1 MPESQETSTPMDE
14 DFVLVPPA
22 AEGVKKEQE
31 DEDIDMADLDAAAAK
46 SSPPPPAAEAEVSDQ
61 VKQETKRDVDYLFD
75 DMDSDDE
82 FPSTAKPIKD
92 ESPAASQPLRSSPGP
107 PSEKTVIPDDL
118 RTFYQRFFPWRHWFQ
133 WLNHSQSPTDDFKN
147 REFSLWLPNEAVLRY
162 QSYLTS
168 DLIRKDVLRLMP
180 TRIEIG
186 PIYTAN
192 PRERKRFG
200 NSTAF
205 RPIAKELCFDIDLTD
220 YDDVR
225 TCCDKA
231 NICLK
236 CWQFITMAVKVIDTG
251 LRKDFGFEHI
261 LWVYSGRRGA
271 HAWVCDRKAR
281 QLDDHKRKA
290 IAGYFVA
297 VKGGKEGGKR
307 VNLRRPLHPHL
318 SRSLDILKEHF
329 QPDILEAQDPWRE
342 DEKAAHLLS
351 LIPDTKL
358 RESLRQKWDD
368 NPSRSSSEKWKDIDQ
383 LAKSH
388 DVDTRALLD
397 AKQDIVLEYTYPRL
411 DVVVSQQLTHL
422 LKSPFVVHPG
432 TGRVCVPINRNKLDA
447 FDPLKVP
454 TVAGLVREVD
464 APQNG
469 AGQEDEEMIKDEEG
483 ANNER
488 NGPDWART
496 SLKPYMETFMG
507 FVGALLKDEREF
519 NRIKRERGEG
529 EGEGLEF

>member
-1 MPESQETSTPMDE
+1 MAESQEMATPMDE

-22 AEGVKKEQE
+22 VDGVKKEQE
-31 DEDIDMADLDAAAAK
+31 EEDIDMADLDAATNK
-46 SSPPPPAAEAEVSDQ
+46 SSPPAEAGEK
-61 VKQETKRDVDYLFD
+61 VKQEAKRELEDLFD

-82 FPSTAKPIKD
+82 FPSTANPTKD
-92 ESPAASQPLRSSPGP
+92 EPATSQALRSSPAP
-107 PSEKTVIPDDL
+107 ADEKTVNIEFM
-118 RTFYQRFFPWRHWFQ
+118 RTFYQRFFPWRYWFQ
-133 WLNHSQSPTDDFKN
+133 WLNHSPTPTNDFKF

-162 QSYLTS
+162 QSYVTS
-168 DLIRKDVLRLMP
+168 DLMRKDVLRLMP

-192 PRERKRFG
+192 PRDRKTFR

-251 LRKDFGFEHI
+251 LREDFGFEHI

-297 VKGGKEGGKR
+297 VKGGKESGKR

-318 SRSLDILKEHF
+318 ARSLDILKEHF
-329 QPDILEAQDPWRE
+329 QSDILEVQDPWRE
-342 DEKAAHLLS
+342 EEQAAHLLS
-351 LIPDTKL
+351 LIPDIKL
-358 RESLRQKWDD
+358 REALRQKWED
-368 NPSRSSSEKWKDIDQ
+368 NPDRSSKEKWKDIDA
-383 LAKSH
+383 LAKTH
-388 DVDTRALLD
+388 GGDDTRALLD

-432 TGRVCVPINRNKLDA
+432 TGRVCVPIDRDRLER
-447 FDPLKVP
+447 FDPLDVP

-464 APQNG
+464 AWQKGGGNADGDEDMDIKGEDG
-469 AGQEDEEMIKDEEG
+469 ATEKHVQ
-483 ANNER
+483 
-488 NGPDWART
+488 DWEKT
-496 SLKPYMETFMG
+496 SLKPYIETFRG
-507 FVGALLKDEREF
+507 FVASLLKDEREF
-519 NRIKRERGEG
+519 IRIKREREEG